1 MNILN
6 LSDDEMNLIE
16 WCMENMY
23 CDLETDDDEMKD
35 YESIML
41 KINTARGDVPVEKVD
56 TVHRRKDLDLL

>member
-6 LSDDEMNLIE
+6 FTDDEMNLIE

-23 CDLETDDDEMKD
+23 CDLETDDDEMRD

-41 KINTARGDVPVEKVD
+41 KINTARGDVPVEVVT

>member
-23 CDLETDDDEMKD
+23 CDLETDDNEMRD

-41 KINTARGDVPVEKVD
+41 KINTARGDVPAQEVN

>member
-6 LSDDEMNLIE
+6 LSDDEMR
-16 WCMENMY
+16 
-23 CDLETDDDEMKD
+23 D

-41 KINTARGDVPVEKVD
+41 KINTARGDVPAQKVD

>member
-23 CDLETDDDEMKD
+23 CDLETDDDEMRD

-41 KINTARGDVPVEKVD
+41 KINTARGDVPVQKVD

>member
-6 LSDDEMNLIE
+6 L
-16 WCMENMY
+16 
-23 CDLETDDDEMKD
+23 TDDEMKD

-41 KINTARGDVPVEKVD
+41 KINTARGDVPAQEVT

>member
-23 CDLETDDDEMKD
+23 CDLETDDDEMRD

-41 KINTARGDVPVEKVD
+41 KINTARGDVPAQEVT

>member
-23 CDLETDDDEMKD
+23 CDLETDDDEMRD